1 MLRSVLRSTSVH
13 AAVRARHLGSWAT
26 KFEAARGGSLALR
39 KALGE
44 ALTDVWQLHQDED
57 EAKAMEDAYFLS
69 RSRGQDDAELDL
81 GNHDPEKPKIGH
93 HWARRKSDQVARDTM
108 DITKTTPETI
118 DEAFGW
124 DQKQAKRKQQL
135 HYAGSTALLK
145 LCRVTMM
152 L

>member
-1 MLRSVLRSTSVH
+1 M
-13 AAVRARHLGSWAT
+13 
-26 KFEAARGGSLALR
+26 
-39 KALGE
+39 
-44 ALTDVWQLHQDED
+44 DV
-57 EAKAMEDAYFLS
+57 
-69 RSRGQDDAELDL
+69 
-81 GNHDPEKPKIGH
+81 
-93 HWARRKSDQVARDTM
+93 
-108 DITKTTPETI
+108 TKTLPETI